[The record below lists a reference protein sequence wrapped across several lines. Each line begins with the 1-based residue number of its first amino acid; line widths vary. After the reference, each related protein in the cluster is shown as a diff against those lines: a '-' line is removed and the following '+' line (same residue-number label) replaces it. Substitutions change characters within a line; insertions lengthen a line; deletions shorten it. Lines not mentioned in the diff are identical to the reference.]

1 MKIFVTGA
9 TGYIGHSLS
18 LKLAE
23 QENTIH
29 VLVRDAQSGFVPQH
43 PNIRVFEGDAR
54 ERSSILSAMR
64 ECEQVFHTA
73 ASIKLWVKNPDDIF
87 KTNVEGTANVLTA
100 AREENISRLVF
111 TSTCGVIGP
120 SLKEPMTEN
129 DPRIIGF
136 AIDYELSK
144 KMAEDMVL
152 QYAKKGMNA
161 LVVCPAKVHGP
172 GKVSHGIAANSM
184 IERFLKK
191 GIAVVPFPGTY
202 KSCFAFIDD
211 VVEGHLLAMEKG
223 RAGEKYILGGINI
236 THRDF
241 FDCIRTITENKG
253 HIIQLSKNK
262 IKGWAL
268 LQLLNY
274 SIGGR
279 HPFFT
284 FKMINHMF
292 SNYCFSSEKAIH
304 ELGYRITP
312 LEQALQKTI
321 QYLNQPL
328 YA

>member
-18 LKLAE
+18 MKLAE
-23 QENTIH
+23 QGNTVH
-29 VLVRDAQSGFVPQH
+29 VLVRDEQSLFVPQH
-43 PNIRVFEGDAR
+43 PNIRIFEGDIR
-54 ERSSILSAMR
+54 ERASIVRAMR
-64 ECEQVFHTA
+64 GCEQVFHTA
-73 ASIKLWVKNPDDIF
+73 ASIKIWVKNSDDIF
-87 KTNVEGTANVLTA
+87 KTNVEGTSNVLTA
-100 AREENISRLVF
+100 AREENISRVVF

-120 SLKEPMTEN
+120 CLKEPMTEN
-129 DPRIIGF
+129 DPRIIAF

-172 GKVSHGIAANSM
+172 GKVSHSIAANSM

-191 GIAVVPFPGTY
+191 GIAFIPSPGTY

-236 THRDF
+236 THQDF
-241 FDCIRTITENKG
+241 FDCIRAISEAKG
-253 HIIQLSKNK
+253 HIIQLSKIK

-274 SIGGR
+274 TISGR

-284 FKMINHMF
+284 FKMIDHMF
-292 SNYCFSSEKAIH
+292 NNYCFSSEKAIH

-312 LEQALQKTI
+312 LEQALQQTI
-321 QYLNQPL
+321 QYLNHPL